1 MQKMQ
6 TGSTGLKSVTA
17 LLRHGALNLHHTLH
31 NTAWLTELKSISLHP
46 WNEKKRG
53 NHDFKK
59 KTSLPKQ
66 MCYKICWQIHAKKLQ
81 NMLIMAAVLK
91 SSLYFSK
98 LRHDL
103 LQGSSA
109 VIRNH
114 YTKDYNFDFLLELR
128 SNTYYSLHLIQFKY
142 IYILTS

>member
-1 MQKMQ
+1 MQK
-6 TGSTGLKSVTA
+6 
-17 LLRHGALNLHHTLH
+17 N
-31 NTAWLTELKSISLHP
+31 
-46 WNEKKRG
+46 
-53 NHDFKK
+53 
-59 KTSLPKQ
+59 
-66 MCYKICWQIHAKKLQ
+66 LQ

-98 LRHDL
+98 LRDDL
-103 LQGSSA
+103 LQASSA

>member
-53 NHDFKK
+53 ESRFLKK
-59 KTSLPKQ
+59 NCLYQNKSVTRSADKYMQ
-66 MCYKICWQIHAKKLQ
+66 KNLQ

-98 LRHDL
+98 LRDDL

-142 IYILTS
+142 IYIY